1 MKLFNS
7 SQERLVPSNM
17 AFTQAEAS
25 QIMLFIEAIFFFCE
39 GKTNGTRKCGMAVL
53 VIMLQKKSGST
64 VLVAWSPVWLDRLV
78 MAWPFTGKNTAFGK
92 LLFF

>member
-39 GKTNGTRKCGMAVL
+39 EKTNARRISSMTVL
-53 VIMLQKKSGST
+53 VIELPK
-64 VLVAWSPVWLDRLV
+64 
-78 MAWPFTGKNTAFGK
+78 
-92 LLFF
+92 

>member
-25 QIMLFIEAIFFFCE
+25 QIMLFIEAIFFSVKE
-39 GKTNGTRKCGMAVL
+39 KLTAHEN
-53 VIMLQKKSGST
+53 
-64 VLVAWSPVWLDRLV
+64 VAWQFW
-78 MAWPFTGKNTAFGK
+78 
-92 LLFF
+92 